1 MSYGFRA
8 SLNFR
13 LATKYLSLRIA
24 LIAPLCRL
32 VKLLMDVVSSSG
44 SRKFTSLFRFMKIET
59 SEFRWELIRTSS
71 IKERLSEEWLL
82 PSCLRALAASLAGD
96 LESALLV
103 LLIVDILV
111 NSDGFFADVGLR
123 GAFRWIFQVASLLC
137 PSFCGDKNFCSRF
150 KKIYD
155 VVFQQA

>member
-1 MSYGFRA
+1 
-8 SLNFR
+8 
-13 LATKYLSLRIA
+13 
-24 LIAPLCRL
+24 
-32 VKLLMDVVSSSG
+32 MD
-44 SRKFTSLFRFMKIET
+44 T
-59 SEFRWELIRTSS
+59 SEFLWELIRTSS

-123 GAFRWIFQVASLLC
+123 GAFRWIFHVASLLC
-137 PSFCGDKNFCSRF
+137 PSFYGDKNLFRDL
-150 KKIYD
+150 KR
-155 VVFQQA
+155 

>member
-1 MSYGFRA
+1 M
-8 SLNFR
+8 NFR

-44 SRKFTSLFRFMKIET
+44 SRKFTSLFRFMKIDT

-123 GAFRWIFQVASLLC
+123 GAFRWIFHVASLLC
-137 PSFCGDKNFCSRF
+137 PSFYGDKNLFRDL
-150 KKIYD
+150 KR
-155 VVFQQA
+155 

>member
-1 MSYGFRA
+1 M
-8 SLNFR
+8 NFR

-24 LIAPLCRL
+24 LIAPLCLL
-32 VKLLMDVVSSSG
+32 VRLLMDVVSSSG
-44 SRKFTSLFRFMKIET
+44 SRKFTSLFRFMKIDT

-123 GAFRWIFQVASLLC
+123 GAFRWIFHVASLLC
-137 PSFCGDKNFCSRF
+137 PSFYGDKNLFRDL
-150 KKIYD
+150 KR
-155 VVFQQA
+155 

>member
-1 MSYGFRA
+1 M
-8 SLNFR
+8 NFL

-44 SRKFTSLFRFMKIET
+44 SKKFTSLFRFMKIET

-111 NSDGFFADVGLR
+111 NTT
-123 GAFRWIFQVASLLC
+123 IIT
-137 PSFCGDKNFCSRF
+137 N
-150 KKIYD
+150 ITNIIT
-155 VVFQQA
+155 

>member
-24 LIAPLCRL
+24 LIAPLCLL

-44 SRKFTSLFRFMKIET
+44 SKKFTSLFRFMKIET

-111 NSDGFFADVGLR
+111 NTT
-123 GAFRWIFQVASLLC
+123 IIT
-137 PSFCGDKNFCSRF
+137 N
-150 KKIYD
+150 IIIIIT
-155 VVFQQA
+155 

>member
-44 SRKFTSLFRFMKIET
+44 SKKFTSLFRFMKIDT

-111 NSDGFFADVGLR
+111 NTT
-123 GAFRWIFQVASLLC
+123 IIT
-137 PSFCGDKNFCSRF
+137 N
-150 KKIYD
+150 ITNIIT
-155 VVFQQA
+155 

>member
-24 LIAPLCRL
+24 LIAPLCLL

-44 SRKFTSLFRFMKIET
+44 SKKFTSLFRFMKIET

-111 NSDGFFADVGLR
+111 NTT
-123 GAFRWIFQVASLLC
+123 IIT
-137 PSFCGDKNFCSRF
+137 N
-150 KKIYD
+150 ITNIIT
-155 VVFQQA
+155 

>member
-24 LIAPLCRL
+24 LIAPLCLL

-44 SRKFTSLFRFMKIET
+44 SKKFTSLFRFMKIDT

-111 NSDGFFADVGLR
+111 NTTIITNITNIIS
-123 GAFRWIFQVASLLC
+123 
-137 PSFCGDKNFCSRF
+137 
-150 KKIYD
+150 
-155 VVFQQA
+155 

>member
-44 SRKFTSLFRFMKIET
+44 SKKFTSLFRFMKIDT

-111 NSDGFFADVGLR
+111 NTT
-123 GAFRWIFQVASLLC
+123 IIT
-137 PSFCGDKNFCSRF
+137 N
-150 KKIYD
+150 IIIIIT
-155 VVFQQA
+155 

>member
-24 LIAPLCRL
+24 LIAPLCLL

-44 SRKFTSLFRFMKIET
+44 SKKFTSLFRFMKIDT

-111 NSDGFFADVGLR
+111 NTT
-123 GAFRWIFQVASLLC
+123 IIT
-137 PSFCGDKNFCSRF
+137 N
-150 KKIYD
+150 ITNIIT
-155 VVFQQA
+155 

>member
-1 MSYGFRA
+1 M
-8 SLNFR
+8 NFR
-13 LATKYLSLRIA
+13 LATKYLSFRIA

-32 VKLLMDVVSSSG
+32 VRLLMDVVSSSG
-44 SRKFTSLFRFMKIET
+44 SRKFTSLFRFMKIDT

-123 GAFRWIFQVASLLC
+123 GAFRWIFHVASLLC
-137 PSFCGDKNFCSRF
+137 PSFYGDKNLFRDL
-150 KKIYD
+150 KR
-155 VVFQQA
+155 

>member
-44 SRKFTSLFRFMKIET
+44 SKKFTSLFRFMKIDT

-103 LLIVDILV
+103 LLIVDIHV
-111 NSDGFFADVGLR
+111 NSA
-123 GAFRWIFQVASLLC
+123 I
-137 PSFCGDKNFCSRF
+137 NTT
-150 KKIYD
+150 IITNIIIIIT
-155 VVFQQA
+155 

>member
-44 SRKFTSLFRFMKIET
+44 SKKFTSLFRFMKIDT

-111 NSDGFFADVGLR
+111 NTTIITNIIV
-123 GAFRWIFQVASLLC
+123 I
-137 PSFCGDKNFCSRF
+137 
-150 KKIYD
+150 IT
-155 VVFQQA
+155 

>member
-24 LIAPLCRL
+24 LIAPLCLL

-44 SRKFTSLFRFMKIET
+44 SKKFTSLFRFMKIET

-111 NSDGFFADVGLR
+111 NTTIITNITNIIS
-123 GAFRWIFQVASLLC
+123 
-137 PSFCGDKNFCSRF
+137 
-150 KKIYD
+150 
-155 VVFQQA
+155 

>member
-111 NSDGFFADVGLR
+111 NTT
-123 GAFRWIFQVASLLC
+123 IIT
-137 PSFCGDKNFCSRF
+137 N
-150 KKIYD
+150 ITNIIT
-155 VVFQQA
+155 

>member
-44 SRKFTSLFRFMKIET
+44 SKKFTSLFRFMKIET

-111 NSDGFFADVGLR
+111 NTT
-123 GAFRWIFQVASLLC
+123 IIT
-137 PSFCGDKNFCSRF
+137 N
-150 KKIYD
+150 ITNIIT
-155 VVFQQA
+155 

>member
-1 MSYGFRA
+1 
-8 SLNFR
+8 
-13 LATKYLSLRIA
+13 
-24 LIAPLCRL
+24 
-32 VKLLMDVVSSSG
+32 
-44 SRKFTSLFRFMKIET
+44 MKIDT

-123 GAFRWIFQVASLLC
+123 GAFRWIFHVASLLC
-137 PSFCGDKNFCSRF
+137 PSFYGDKNL
-150 KKIYD
+150 
-155 VVFQQA
+155 FQDLKR